1 MRVFPLT
8 VSISVEGIVFCSRVN
23 VTDMAIDSPCV
34 VENSLILLAVPS
46 TANPPS
52 VENCKIL

>member
-23 VTDMAIDSPCV
+23 VTDMAIDPPCV
-34 VENSLILLAVPS
+34 VENSLILLAVSS
-46 TANPPS
+46 TASSPS
-52 VENCKIL
+52 GEVCTIA